1 MGCEFNSNR
10 YGFAKTLL
18 LDIDLKGYWLKG
30 ILIIYPKFGKTKN
43 CAGKI
48 ADFSLQE
55 LLKMFNI
62 PLNRLKTIYGGDRQE
77 TEIESLFV
85 PIATKPPIPAPDEKT
100 K

>member
-1 MGCEFNSNR
+1 
-10 YGFAKTLL
+10 
-18 LDIDLKGYWLKG
+18 
-30 ILIIYPKFGKTKN
+30 
-43 CAGKI
+43 
-48 ADFSLQE
+48 
-55 LLKMFNI
+55 MFNI